1 VAVAVARPQVN
12 LDEDGEM
19 FDVSFT
25 VLQFKV
31 LQFKVLQFDNFPALT
46 AVQFTVL
53 QV

>member
-31 LQFKVLQFDNFPALT
+31 LQFDNFPALI